1 MRYLALMLLALQGA
15 YAYSQSVFF
24 TEARASVMTE
34 VNESPEITVVQIN
47 AEWNSVNTRE
57 DLERLRG
64 CDYKF
69 GWLEDMPDNIRR
81 TIISVPIVVI
91 YKDGSAAYQ
100 WVSDIS
106 LSLKT
111 PFQEIQD
118 TIYMLSQ

>member
-1 MRYLALMLLALQGA
+1 MLLALQGA